1 MDVIDRDKFGPPDDS
16 PILPWFGGTF
26 THGFVALHPFFT
38 IEGLDPK
45 NCEYGTLVLSRSAA
59 PAAFSLLDWADA
71 EQANRRVGK
80 EIGPEGVDGAAKRY
94 GRQIG
99 WRTICQQAGFTDHC
113 ELDQA
118 LRTSIGG
125 LRHDL
130 ADAAKSDRL
139 TTYCSQH
146 RIFPPNEGRFE
157 PLMQTSLA
165 AAFRRAGYL
174 RLTVGDEFGDDERL
188 VDTSLLEQ
196 SELWDGMAELPRF
209 GVKRLIAPDRSLLA
223 WVHWDSFYTLILG
236 TTEVFQDL
244 KISTLF
250 EGFWCS
256 DETESYWL
264 AQPFIPLAE

>member
-1 MDVIDRDKFGPPDDS
+1 MDTIDRDKFGPPDDT
-16 PILPWFGGTF
+16 PILPWFGGAY

-38 IEGLDPK
+38 VEGLDPK
-45 NCEYGTLVLSRSAA
+45 TCEHGTLILSRSAA
-59 PAAFSLLDWADA
+59 PAALGLLEWADEEA
-71 EQANRRVGK
+71 ANRRIGK
-80 EIGPEGVDGAAKRY
+80 EINHEGVDGAAKRY

-99 WRTICQQAGFTDHC
+99 WRTICRQVGFTDHC

-130 ADAAKSDRL
+130 ADGAKSERL
-139 TTYCSQH
+139 ASYCSQQ
-146 RIFPPNEGRFE
+146 RIFQPNEGRFE

-165 AAFRRAGYL
+165 TVFKRTGNN
-174 RLTVGDEFGDDERL
+174 RLIVGDEFGDDERL
-188 VDTSLLEQ
+188 VDTSLLGR
-196 SELWDGMAELPRF
+196 SDLWDGMAGLPQY

-236 TTEVFQDL
+236 KAEALQDL
-244 KISTLF
+244 KIANLF

-264 AQPFIPLAE
+264 TQRCIPLVE